1 MARAVIDVDQ
11 AATILDVA
19 DRITAAGAED
29 EIVVVG
35 AAGAPWLRNAAFI
48 GVARALA
55 GDRRFALVTSD
66 QRARSL
72 AASVHVP
79 AYASL
84 PALDRHEL
92 DATEPLT
99 RRRAAR
105 VEGAR
110 LRAPTLT
117 RRAAGAAGSLL
128 AAVLLVAAVVVPGAA
143 VTVAPATRSVGPLS
157 FRVSTVPSGT
167 IDRQVLSETL
177 EARVQG
183 AATGSREET
192 VRAKGSVRLS
202 NRQTRDIRVPQGSL
216 FRTSDNIEFIST
228 QERTLPRSIILGPLP
243 LQVGTVDVPVEAVVG
258 GPEGNVG
265 AGRITRGPSP
275 NDYVVENREATAGG
289 EIKKFPV
296 VKREDYLAATSASR
310 LAAAKN
316 ARAQAK
322 LGEWRTAPPP
332 GTYVVPRVYTTDATS
347 IAPESS
353 VVGKEVQVFDVPFTF
368 VATAFAVPN
377 EEPRRT
383 AIERL
388 DEAVERGFTLD
399 GPSIRLEPEPRLVD
413 DPSQTGVI
421 AWDIT
426 ISGSA
431 LASVNVDNVR
441 RALAGRAPDE
451 VPALLEPAGVRLEA
465 VVIEPGW
472 WPRMPLLDSRI
483 QVVQVPGG
491 VR

>member
-11 AATILDVA
+11 AATVLDVA
-19 DRITAAGAED
+19 DRIGEVGPDD
-29 EIVVVG
+29 EVVLVA

-55 GDRRFALVTSD
+55 GERRFALVTSD

-117 RRAAGAAGSLL
+117 RRAVGAAASLL
-128 AAVLLVAAVVVPGAA
+128 TAALLVAAVVVPGAA
-143 VTVAPATRSVGPLS
+143 VTVAPATRPVGPLT
-157 FRVSTVPSGT
+157 FHVSTVPSGT
-167 IDRQVLSETL
+167 IEREVLSETL

-183 AATGSREET
+183 AATGSRQET
-192 VRAKGSVRLS
+192 VRAKGVVRLS

-216 FRTSDNIEFIST
+216 FRTADDIQFLST

-243 LQVGTVDVPVEAVVG
+243 LQVGTIDVPVEAIIG

-275 NDYVVENREATAGG
+275 NDYVVENREAMSGG
-289 EIKKFPV
+289 DLKKFPV
-296 VKREDYLAATSASR
+296 VKREDYLAATSAAR

-316 ARAQAK
+316 DRAQAK
-322 LGEWRTAPPP
+322 LGEWRTRPPA
-332 GTYVVPRVYTTDATS
+332 GKFVVPRVYTTDATS
-347 IAPESS
+347 IAPEAS
-353 VVGKEVQVFDVPFTF
+353 VVGREVEIFEVVFTF

-383 AIERL
+383 ALERL
-388 DEAVERGFTLD
+388 SAAVDKGFTLD
-399 GPSIRLEPEPRLVD
+399 GPSVQLAEPVLVD
-413 DPSQTGVI
+413 DPSQAGAI

-431 LASVNVDNVR
+431 LADVNVDQVR
-441 RALAGRAPDE
+441 RALAGRATGE
-451 VPALLEPAGVRLEA
+451 VPAVLEAAAVRLEA

-483 QVVQVPGG
+483 QVVLVPGG
-491 VR
+491 AR